1 MAEGFHLEIHSIEDF
16 ITLCQQ
22 IRNEPVKPSDI
33 ASLTARLHSATDAL
47 QKAEN
52 ADKKGV

>member
-22 IRNEPVKPSDI
+22 IRNEPTTKDEVDKLS
-33 ASLTARLHSATDAL
+33 AKLYSATDAL
-47 QKAEN
+47 KTAEE
-52 ADKKGV
+52 KQGV